1 MSSQNR
7 RLRRTGVEI
16 SAAHVIGVGTLLWCL
31 GPFAALPVPAQDAPH
46 SSSTQITV
54 GCTTPCHLPHH
65 AVGSGLT
72 SSASNVN
79 LCQSCH
85 NPSGLAG
92 DLPINSADSAV
103 PGAQGTSH
111 AFDVA
116 AINGALEVQE
126 PSSTEM
132 LLRVMDGDVVCSTC
146 HNQHTA
152 TSSRGGRPRVSPAK
166 QVTALGSTGS
176 LTSGGVFNGADGV
189 WFLVEIVTSGDPSTA
204 RFRYSKDNG
213 TSWFPTPPAALGA
226 GTNVS
231 LDSGVTV
238 SFNAGNFAV
247 GERWEFSGS
256 WPFLRATLDSGDN
269 SAGDAYCRDCHRS
282 WVMDH
287 TSVHTYD
294 GNFKSH
300 PVGVALDANGMGYDR
315 TVPLDGNGA
324 EQGTAGEDTN
334 PTNDLL
340 FDGTGLVQCLTC
352 HGVHYVDSNTLSV
365 DGP

>member
-1 MSSQNR
+1 MR
-7 RLRRTGVEI
+7 GRMTR
-16 SAAHVIGVGTLLWCL
+16 AHGRSGGLPSTYVIGFALLVAGL
-31 GPFAALPVPAQDAPH
+31 ANDPGGQLMAQDAPH
-46 SSSTQITV
+46 WTSTQITID
-54 GCTTPCHLPHH
+54 CTTPCHVTHH
-65 AVGSGLT
+65 ATGGGLT
-72 SSASNVN
+72 TSASNVN

-85 NPSGLAG
+85 TPAGLAG

-103 PGAQGTSH
+103 PGVRGTSH
-111 AFDVA
+111 AFDA
-116 AINGALEVQE
+116 AATNVLLGVQD
-126 PSSTEM
+126 PLDPPM
-132 LLRVMDGDVVCSTC
+132 LARVMEGQVVCSTC
-146 HNQHTA
+146 HNQHRA
-152 TSSRGGRPRVSPAK
+152 EGAFGGRPRVSPAK
-166 QVTALGSTGS
+166 RVTALGSTGE
-176 LTSGGVFNGADGV
+176 LTSGGVFSGPEGV
-189 WFLVEIVTSGDPSTA
+189 WYLVEIVTAGNDTSA
-204 RFRYSKDNG
+204 LFRYSKDNG
-213 TSWFPTPPAALGA
+213 TSWFPTPPATLVAGA
-226 GTNVS
+226 DVA

-238 SFNAGNFAV
+238 TFGAGNYAL
-247 GERWEFSGS
+247 GEGWEFSGS

-269 SAGDAYCRDCHRS
+269 SAGDAYCRDCHRP

-300 PVGVALDANGMGYDR
+300 PVGIALDANGMGYDR

-324 EQGTAGEDTN
+324 EQGAAGEDAN